1 MEITTTCHAIRTER
15 ALSAARSTG
24 LSAIGTSGKPLM
36 GTDPRV
42 AAFAGVDTY
51 VANQESPPRGPS
63 PA

>member
-1 MEITTTCHAIRTER
+1 MEITTSCHAIRKDR
-15 ALSAARSTG
+15 ALSAAQGTG
-24 LSAIGTSGKPLM
+24 LSFSGLSIASLM

-42 AAFAGVDTY
+42 AAFAGVKTY